1 MKLKR
6 WAWSTLCAA
15 AAMVAGCGGGSGA
28 GLDGNGRPIGEG
40 ADPGGPMTASFASIQ
55 SHVFT
60 PVCTACHAGGA
71 APQGLRLD
79 ATNSY
84 AMLVGTASAEVPSLK
99 RVAPGDAANSYLI
112 HKLEGHQSV
121 GARMPFGGPYLD
133 ANTIGLIRQ
142 WIDNGAQ
149 Q

>member
-1 MKLKR
+1 MKWKT
-6 WAWSTLCAA
+6 WAWSALGAA

>member
-1 MKLKR
+1 MSWKT
-6 WAWSTLCAA
+6 WAWGALCAA
-15 AAMVAGCGGGSGA
+15 AAVIAGCGGGSGA
-28 GLDGNGRPIGEG
+28 GLDANGRPIGEG
-40 ADPGGPMTASFASIQ
+40 DDPGGPMTASFSSIQ

-60 PVCTACHAGGA
+60 PICTACHAGGA

-79 ATNSY
+79 AANSY
-84 AMLVGTASAEVPSLK
+84 AMLVGTASAEVSSLK
-99 RVAPGDAANSYLI
+99 RVAPGDSANSYLI

-133 ANTIGLIRQ
+133 AATIGLIRQ

-149 Q
+149 K